1 MIYNVLKELNIEYNE
16 ISHKAITTIEEA
28 KLIEHNLEGI
38 GTKTLFLK
46 DKKKNFYLLVLEENK
61 KANLK
66 ELESFLQT
74 KNLKFANPDN
84 IKEILEIEPGAI
96 TPLAIINDHN
106 NKTKVI
112 LDKDLN
118 NSKILVHPDT
128 NTKTMSLNYIDLIKL
143 VEYTNHEYII
153 M

>member
-1 MIYNVLKELNIEYNE
+1 MIYNILKELNIEYNE

-66 ELESFLQT
+66 ELELFLQT
-74 KNLKFANPDN
+74 KNLKFANTDN
-84 IKEILEIEPGAI
+84 VKEILKIEPGAI
-96 TPLAIINDHN
+96 TPLAIINDQD
-106 NKTKVI
+106 NKTKII

-128 NTKTMSLNYIDLIKL
+128 NTKTVSIAYTDILKLI
-143 VEYTNHEYII
+143 EHTNHEYII

>member
-143 VEYTNHEYII
+143 IEYTNHEYII
-153 M
+153 I

>member
-16 ISHKAITTIEEA
+16 ISHKAIATIEEA

-143 VEYTNHEYII
+143 IEYTNHEYII

>member
-84 IKEILEIEPGAI
+84 IKEILEVEPGAI
-96 TPLAIINDHN
+96 TPLAIINNHN

-128 NTKTMSLNYIDLIKL
+128 NTKTISLDYIDLIKL
-143 VEYTNHEYII
+143 IEYTNHEYII

>member
-1 MIYNVLKELNIEYNE
+1 MIYNILKELNIEYNE

-143 VEYTNHEYII
+143 IEYTNHEYII

>member
-28 KLIEHNLEGI
+28 KLIEHNLEVI

-74 KNLKFANPDN
+74 KNLKFANTDN

-143 VEYTNHEYII
+143 IEYTNHEYII

>member
-143 VEYTNHEYII
+143 IEYTNHEYII

>member
-74 KNLKFANPDN
+74 KNLKFANLDN

-143 VEYTNHEYII
+143 IEYTNHEYII

>member
-1 MIYNVLKELNIEYNE
+1 MIYNILKELNIEYNE

-66 ELESFLQT
+66 ELELFLQT
-74 KNLKFANPDN
+74 KNLKFANEN
-84 IKEILEIEPGAI
+84 NVKEILKIEPGAI
-96 TPLAIINDHN
+96 TPLAIINDQD
-106 NKTKVI
+106 NKTKII

-128 NTKTMSLNYIDLIKL
+128 NTKTVSIAYTDILKLI
-143 VEYTNHEYII
+143 EHTNHEYII